1 MLRVSISFFY
11 ARVYDRS
18 VSTPKNHP
26 RYKSLM
32 VREHLADMVEQG
44 LVTPTGLISHG
55 RGEAF
60 DYLMGEKTIAP
71 VTTHEGSRFGSS
83 LSDLKRLCP
92 RAKILDGFETRGS
105 RAGSA
110 QKDVDAWLRKIGVTR

>member
-32 VREHLADMVEQG
+32 AREHLADMVEQG

-60 DYLMGEKTIAP
+60 D
-71 VTTHEGSRFGSS
+71 
-83 LSDLKRLCP
+83 
-92 RAKILDGFETRGS
+92 
-105 RAGSA
+105 
-110 QKDVDAWLRKIGVTR
+110 